1 MTFVSSS
8 QVLVLAASDP
18 HDRSRWNDIADH
30 APISDVYY
38 RSGYACASEAA
49 GHGKAIGL
57 LLATQ
62 RIRVLMPLLVR
73 PLSDLPFATGEPGFD
88 AATPY
93 GYGGLLPL
101 SEIERP
107 AEDDVHALLDLLR
120 QWCRDAGIVSC
131 LIRLHPLLEQDR
143 WLGQDHWPQQLT
155 LLHYRLPT
163 VAVDLA
169 RWDSTRQRI
178 AGLHRNRRAALN
190 DARRFL
196 RVSWS
201 GSDIPLPEALAL
213 FQPIYEQRMA
223 SLNAS
228 SYYFFPSEYY
238 ASLAQGLS
246 NNLAVALAWLGR
258 KLVGAALFL
267 VDRQFAHYHLTG
279 SNEEGREHEAD
290 TLLVNAVAHR
300 ARDRGCRFLHLGGGG
315 DSNGL
320 YRYKRSFGGDVYRY
334 HTLDVIADELRYR
347 NLVERRMRYESLPEV
362 RQGFF
367 PQYRA

>member
-8 QVLVLAASDP
+8 RVLVLAASDP
-18 HDRSRWNDIADH
+18 HDRSGWDDIVDH

-62 RIRVLMPLLVR
+62 RARVFMPLLVR
-73 PLSDLPFATGEPGFD
+73 PLSDLPFAAGEPGFD
-88 AATPY
+88 AASPY

-101 SEIERP
+101 CEMERP
-107 AEDDVHALLDLLR
+107 SEADMDELLDAIQ

-143 WLGQDHWPQQLT
+143 WLGRDHWPQQAT

-169 RWDSTRQRI
+169 SWDSTRQRI
-178 AGLHRNRRAALN
+178 TGLHRNRRAALN
-190 DARRFL
+190 DARRYL

-201 GSDIPLPEALAL
+201 GSDAPLSEALAL

-223 SLNAS
+223 CLNAS
-228 SYYFFPSEYY
+228 PYYFFPSEYY
-238 ASLAQGLS
+238 ASLAEGLS
-246 NNLAVALAWLGR
+246 NNLAVALAWLDQ

-279 SNEEGREHEAD
+279 SNEEGREYEAD
-290 TLLVNAVAHR
+290 TLLVNAGAHW
-300 ARDRGCRFLHLGGGG
+300 ARERGCRFLHLGGGG
-315 DSNGL
+315 ESNGL

-334 HTLDVIADELRYR
+334 HTLDVIADESRYR
-347 NLVERRMRYESLPEV
+347 DLVERRMRYESLPQV

>member
-8 QVLVLAASDP
+8 RVLVLAASDP
-18 HDRSRWNDIADH
+18 HDRSRWDDIVDH

-57 LLATQ
+57 LLAAQ
-62 RIRVLMPLLVR
+62 CIQVLVPLLLR
-73 PLSDLPFATGEPGFD
+73 PLSDLPFAAGEPGFD

-101 SEIERP
+101 SDMERP
-107 AEDDVHALLDLLR
+107 AEADVNSLLDVLQ

-143 WLGQDHWPQQLT
+143 WLGQHHWPQQAT

-169 RWDSTRQRI
+169 PWDSARQRI

-190 DARRFL
+190 DARRCL
-196 RVSWS
+196 GVSWS
-201 GSDIPLPEALAL
+201 GSDVPLPEALAL
-213 FQPIYEQRMA
+213 FQPIYEHRMA
-223 SLNAS
+223 GLNAS
-228 SYYFFPSEYY
+228 SYYFFPFEYY
-238 ASLAQGLS
+238 ASLAEGLS
-246 NNLAVALAWLGR
+246 NNLAVALAWLDQ

-279 SNEEGREHEAD
+279 SNEDGRKYEAD
-290 TLLVNAVAHR
+290 TLLVNAGAHW
-300 ARDRGCRFLHLGGGG
+300 ARERGCRFLHLGGGG

-320 YRYKRSFGGDVYRY
+320 YRYNRRFGGDVYRY
-334 HTLDVIADELRYR
+334 HTLDVIAAESGDR
-347 NLVERRMRYESLPEV
+347 NLVERDMVYGSGAQANER
-362 RQGFF
+362 
-367 PQYRA
+367 

>member
-8 QVLVLAASDP
+8 PVLVLAASDP
-18 HDRSRWNDIADH
+18 YDRSRWDDIVDH

-62 RIRVLMPLLVR
+62 RIRALMPLLVR
-73 PLSDLPFATGEPGFD
+73 PLSDLPFAAGEPGFD

-101 SEIERP
+101 SYMERP
-107 AEDDVHALLDLLR
+107 AQADVRALLDAFQ
-120 QWCRDAGIVSC
+120 QWCRDAGIISC

-143 WLGQDHWPQQLT
+143 WLGQDHWPQQAT
-155 LLHYRLPT
+155 LLRYRLPT

-169 RWDSTRQRI
+169 SWDSTGQRI

-190 DARRFL
+190 VARRCL

-201 GSDIPLPEALAL
+201 GSEVPLSEALAL

-223 SLNAS
+223 CLNAS

-238 ASLAQGLS
+238 ASLAEGLS
-246 NNLAVALAWLGR
+246 NNLAVALAWLHQ

-290 TLLVNAVAHR
+290 TMLVNAGAHW
-300 ARDRGCRFLHLGGGG
+300 ARERGCRFLHLGGGG

-320 YRYKRSFGGDVYRY
+320 YRYKRGFGGDVYRY
-334 HTLDVIADELRYR
+334 HTLDVIADESRYR
-347 NLVERRMRYESLPEV
+347 DLVERRMRYESLPEV

>member
-8 QVLVLAASDP
+8 RVLVLAASDP
-18 HDRSRWNDIADH
+18 HDRSRWDDIVDH

-57 LLATQ
+57 LLAAQ
-62 RIRVLMPLLVR
+62 RIQVLVPLLLR
-73 PLSDLPFATGEPGFD
+73 PLSDLPFAAGEPGFD

-101 SEIERP
+101 SEMERP
-107 AEDDVHALLDLLR
+107 AEADVNSLLDVLQ
-120 QWCRDAGIVSC
+120 QWCRD
-131 LIRLHPLLEQDR
+131 
-143 WLGQDHWPQQLT
+143 PQQAT

-169 RWDSTRQRI
+169 PWDSARQRI

-190 DARRFL
+190 DARRCL
-196 RVSWS
+196 GVSWS
-201 GSDIPLPEALAL
+201 GSDVPLPEALAL

-223 SLNAS
+223 CLNAS
-228 SYYFFPSEYY
+228 SYYFFPFEYY
-238 ASLAQGLS
+238 ASLAEGLS
-246 NNLAVALAWLGR
+246 NNLAVALAWLDQ

-279 SNEEGREHEAD
+279 SNEDGRKYEAD
-290 TLLVNAVAHR
+290 TLLVNAGAHW
-300 ARDRGCRFLHLGGGG
+300 ARERGCRFLHLGGGG

-334 HTLDVIADELRYR
+334 HTLDVIADESRYR
-347 NLVERRMRYESLPEV
+347 NLVERRLRYESVPQI

>member
-18 HDRSRWNDIADH
+18 HDRSRWDDIVDH

-49 GHGKAIGL
+49 GHGKAIGV

-73 PLSDLPFATGEPGFD
+73 PLSELPFAAGEPGFD

-101 SEIERP
+101 SHTERP
-107 AEDDVHALLDLLR
+107 AQAEVHALLDAFQ
-120 QWCRDAGIVSC
+120 QWCRDAGIISC

-143 WLGQDHWPQQLT
+143 WLGQGHWPQQAT
-155 LLHYRLPT
+155 LLRYRLPT
-163 VAVDLA
+163 VAVDLVP
-169 RWDSTRQRI
+169 WDSTRQRI

-190 DARRFL
+190 DARRCL
-196 RVSWS
+196 RTSWS
-201 GSDIPLPEALAL
+201 GSEVPLPEALAL
-213 FQPIYEQRMA
+213 FQPIYEHRMA

-228 SYYFFPSEYY
+228 SYYFFPFEYY
-238 ASLAQGLS
+238 ASLAERLS
-246 NNLAVALAWLGR
+246 NNLAVALTWLDE
-258 KLVGAALFL
+258 KLVGAAIFL

-279 SNEEGREHEAD
+279 SNEEGRKYEAD
-290 TLLVNAVAHR
+290 TMLVNAGAHW
-300 ARDRGCRFLHLGGGG
+300 ARQRGCRFLHLGGGG

-334 HTLDVIADELRYR
+334 STLDVIADELRYR
-347 NLVERRMRYESLPEV
+347 DLVERRMRYELLPQARE
-362 RQGFF
+362 GFF